1 MDLKNLLKSYFFLAK
16 NRVRRGSLTSLFSP
30 KTWYSFVLLKN
41 VVFHNPWFYLS
52 QTEVSEGEGLY
63 FWGFWGSFFSLFL
76 GPFFSSSCS
85 QFFATYGSA
94 SVKLKIAGLHTL
106 HLNMKNLIFC
116 LKIELQTKPFKNT
129 FFELIFHNLWFRL
142 SQTEVFG
149 GSEAKKAVKNMTFFV
164 CIFFNLLGLFFLSLL
179 VTNSWFFVTY
189 GFASAKLRF
198 SQVQPLVPW
207 RPRGGQHRKKPFVK
221 WKRGSRARVVCI
233 LEEELKGFFM

>member
-1 MDLKNLLKSYFFLAK
+1 MQLTTSSLGGFFWDPVSTLGIFCFKDISICIENAAIFEDMNKCQGELHKLKIANSVVLLIALKIEKHA
-16 NRVRRGSLTSLFSP
+16 SLF
-30 KTWYSFVLLKN
+30 
-41 VVFHNPWFYLS
+41 
-52 QTEVSEGEGLY
+52 
-63 FWGFWGSFFSLFL
+63 FWGFWRSFFSLFL

-149 GSEAKKAVKNMTFFV
+149 G
-164 CIFFNLLGLFFLSLL
+164 LG
-179 VTNSWFFVTY
+179 
-189 GFASAKLRF
+189 G
-198 SQVQPLVPW
+198 
-207 RPRGGQHRKKPFVK
+207 
-221 WKRGSRARVVCI
+221 
-233 LEEELKGFFM
+233 